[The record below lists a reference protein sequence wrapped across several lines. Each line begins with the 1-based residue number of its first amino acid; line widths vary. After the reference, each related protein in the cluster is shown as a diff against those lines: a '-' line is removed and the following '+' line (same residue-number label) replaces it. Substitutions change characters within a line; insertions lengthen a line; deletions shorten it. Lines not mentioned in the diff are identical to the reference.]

1 MKQMQRIYAA
11 DLKEGIKFSAP
22 VFFEDGE
29 NMFLAENKPLKK
41 MHIAA
46 MEHWNLKSFITY
58 GNVIA
63 LDDNSYDA
71 EQALIME
78 DITEEYSPM
87 AFGNSIKQIALNLA
101 TANSEDINK
110 FISIIK
116 KLDFSF
122 QQINIDNNL
131 VRQNIDSIS
140 EELYNLVNKNW
151 QDLVSYILLNDNI
164 HCTFARAGV
173 STAVF
178 SSILANVL
186 GFNER
191 KIKQLIIAALLHD
204 VGMKE
209 IPENILRKTTK
220 LTKKEFEII
229 QLHPVRSAKYAE
241 NNLFYP
247 KEIANIIVQHHERW
261 DGKGYPEKLKENQI
275 QDVSSVLAIA
285 DAFSAMVSRKSYR
298 NSLGG
303 YEAIKKLLDVN
314 EQRFDSKILK
324 AFVDLI
330 GIYPIG
336 SVVLLSND
344 SIAQVIHGN
353 QKTPHQPDVRIL
365 KVGNDLQNAT
375 PGEILQL
382 SNTTDISIIRALN
395 QDEYRATA

>member
-1 MKQMQRIYAA
+1 MKQMQRIYAV

-29 NMFLAENKPLKK
+29 NMFLAENKPIKK

-46 MEHWNLKSFITY
+46 MKHWNIKSFITY
-58 GNVIA
+58 GKVIA
-63 LDDNSYDA
+63 LDDNSYDT
-71 EQALIME
+71 EQSLEME
-78 DITEEYSPM
+78 DVVDEYSPIS
-87 AFGNSIKQIALNLA
+87 FGNSIKQIALNLS
-101 TANSEDINK
+101 TTNPEDINK
-110 FISIIK
+110 FVSLIK
-116 KLDFSF
+116 KLDSTI
-122 QQINIDNNL
+122 QQININNSL
-131 VRQNIDSIS
+131 VRQNIDLITD
-140 EELYNLVNKNW
+140 ELYRLVNKNW
-151 QDLVSYILLNDNI
+151 QDLVSYVLMNDDI

-173 STAVF
+173 SSALF
-178 SSILANVL
+178 SCILSNVL

-191 KIKQLIIAALLHD
+191 KTKNLIIAALLHD

-209 IPENILRKTTK
+209 VPENILRKTTK

-229 QLHPVRSAKYAE
+229 QLHPVRSAKFAE

-247 KEIANIIVQHHERW
+247 KEIADIIIQHHERW

-285 DAFSAMVSRKSYR
+285 DAFSAMISRKSYR

-303 YEAIKKLLDVN
+303 YEAIKKLLDIN

-324 AFVDLI
+324 AFVDFI

-344 SIAQVIHGN
+344 SIAQVINGN
-353 QKTPHQPDVRIL
+353 QQTPHQPDVRIL
-365 KVGNDLQNAT
+365 KVGKDNTT

-382 SNTTDISIIRALN
+382 RHAKNISIIRALN